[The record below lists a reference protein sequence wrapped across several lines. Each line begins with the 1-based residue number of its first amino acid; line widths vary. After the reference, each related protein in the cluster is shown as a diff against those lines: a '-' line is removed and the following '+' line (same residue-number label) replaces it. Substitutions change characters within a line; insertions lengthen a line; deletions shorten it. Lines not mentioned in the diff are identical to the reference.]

1 MAKTIWDY
9 IREACEQCN
18 ISIPSDGLPFTNN
31 QDVKSSIIDAEGR
44 NRVMLFPGAFN
55 PAHEGHLQL
64 LQSVLNDMKKHL
76 DIRGVVIFPHDDEQ
90 IRDKTREEPADLG
103 LDKSKRSALWRN
115 AAGFPADNAWIFTES
130 RSALTRFQKQLQGN
144 LRKENVNLTFLLLVG
159 SDWISTRAVYDPGQW
174 NCSETITS
182 DVSRPVDFRC
192 EYTLRQIP
200 GCFDW
205 VQMVFAES
213 TTYFPW
219 DSFQTPYG
227 PHMVEGVSLW
237 STSTVS
243 PPIRRYYLVPCLRAC
258 SLGTPCPSSTS
269 IRQRIFEACAERLPI
284 DEAVLATA
292 LSPDILLGYIRG
304 NVPSFDGEEARG
316 EESQSVL

>member
-1 MAKTIWDY
+1 MAKIIWDY

-44 NRVMLFPGAFN
+44 NRILLFPGAFN

-76 DIRGVVIFPHDDEQ
+76 DIRGVVIFPHGDEQ

-103 LDKSKRSALWRN
+103 LDKTKRSALWRN

-227 PHMVEGVSLW
+227 RKLCGFLLSWASIKERALADLSFKLTWWKASVYGPHRQSAHRFGDTTWCLACVHVLPVRRVQALRVSVKGY
-237 STSTVS
+237 SRPVPNAS
-243 PPIRRYYLVPCLRAC
+243 P
-258 SLGTPCPSSTS
+258 
-269 IRQRIFEACAERLPI
+269 
-284 DEAVLATA
+284 
-292 LSPDILLGYIRG
+292 
-304 NVPSFDGEEARG
+304 
-316 EESQSVL
+316 